1 MNALLAPPPPASSP
15 SSSSTFPSAPY
26 VRGGVLAAVRRLRY
40 EVYCLERRFVDA
52 ALCAEGQESDEY
64 DPHAVHFAATTPS
77 GSVVATLRLVL
88 NSALGFPLEAHA
100 DGLLVAR
107 PGPERART
115 GEISRLIVAADYR
128 AGTIRQ
134 PLLLFGLFRHLY
146 EECRRL
152 DLGYLVAA
160 MEGGLA
166 RLLRRL
172 GFHFL
177 PLGDSISYFGE
188 VVPYGA
194 TLASMR
200 PGYENILD
208 YERTCLIGSASPFR
222 YFRVS
227 AGDLAR

>member
-1 MNALLAPPPPASSP
+1 MNALLAPPSPVVSRSSSPAS
-15 SSSSTFPSAPY
+15 PSAPY

-64 DPHAVHFAATTPS
+64 DPHAVHFAATTPA

-88 NSALGFPLEAHA
+88 DSPLGFPLEAHA
-100 DGLLVAR
+100 DGLIETR
-107 PGPERART
+107 PGTERART
-115 GEISRLIVAADYR
+115 GEISRLIVAPDYR

-134 PLLLFGLFRHLY
+134 PLMLLGLFRHLY
-146 EECRRL
+146 EECCRL
-152 DLGYLVAA
+152 GLGYLVAG
-160 MEGGLA
+160 MEGSLA

-172 GFHFL
+172 GILFL
-177 PLGDSISYFGE
+177 PLGASINYFGE

-194 TLASMR
+194 TVASMR
-200 PGYENILD
+200 RGYEDVLD